1 MSLQPAVPTRGLCTR
16 CLKAQ
21 ATCICADVR
30 PYAPQTR
37 VIFLQHP
44 SERRKAIGTARIAHL
59 ALEGSSL
66 WVEEDFG
73 DDPRVRAVLDDPRNQ
88 CLLLYPGPTSTLAGE
103 FSADPRLKTVVFV
116 LDATWRI
123 TQQMLRRSPCLQSL
137 PQIRFAP
144 QQPSQYRIRKQP
156 EPHCLSTVEA
166 VSELL
171 YQLEGDPRARRILN
185 PFHSMVERQI
195 RIAEEWTERRK
206 QSLPLDRAPRRLGQS
221 RAEASD
227 P

>member
-1 MSLQPAVPTRGLCTR
+1 MSLQPTAPTRGLCTR

-21 ATCICADVR
+21 VTCICADVR
-30 PYAPQTR
+30 SYSPRTR

-66 WVEEDFG
+66 WVEEEFSS
-73 DDPRVRAVLDDPRNQ
+73 DPRVQAVLEDPTNQ
-88 CLLLYPGPTSTLAGE
+88 CLLLYPGVTSTLAAE
-103 FSADPRLKTVVFV
+103 FTPAPHLKTVVFV
-116 LDATWRI
+116 LDGTWRI
-123 TQQMLRRSPCLQSL
+123 TQQMLRRSPCLQAL
-137 PQIRFAP
+137 PQIRFSP
-144 QQPSQYRIRKQP
+144 NQPSRYRIRKQP
-156 EPHCLSTVEA
+156 EAYCLSTVEA

-171 YQLEGDPRARRILN
+171 FQLEGDSRARRILD

-206 QSLPLDRAPRRLGQS
+206 LGLDHTPRRLGKF
-221 RAEASD
+221 RAETSEL
-227 P
+227 

>member
-1 MSLQPAVPTRGLCTR
+1 
-16 CLKAQ
+16 
-21 ATCICADVR
+21 
-30 PYAPQTR
+30 

-66 WVEEDFG
+66 WVEEEFSN
-73 DDPRVRAVLDDPRNQ
+73 DPRVQAVLEDPGNQ
-88 CLLLYPGPTSTLAGE
+88 CLLLYPGPESTLATQ
-103 FSADPRLKTVVFV
+103 FSAEPRLKTVVFV
-116 LDATWRI
+116 LDGTWRI
-123 TQQMLRRSPCLQSL
+123 TQQMLRRSPCLQGL
-137 PQIRFAP
+137 PQIRFSP
-144 QQPSQYRIRKQP
+144 QHPSQYRIRKQP

-171 YQLEGDPRARRILN
+171 FQLEGDPRAQRILN
-185 PFHSMVERQI
+185 PFQRMVERQI

-206 QSLPLDRAPRRLGQS
+206 LALDRAPRRLGKS
-221 RAEASD
+221 RAEARK